1 MKKIVITN
9 EKGGI
14 GKTSVAVHLA
24 HFCYERGLRVLFVD
38 MDKQGNSGFSLGK
51 VSLGTKDTFSLFAEI
66 QNFETLAKDFVLFK
80 GNKSLKPLFDPTEEE
95 FKLDKVEEYQRNFK
109 SNILNANDYFDICI
123 FDTPPTDGPFQ
134 RLPLKVSDFALSP
147 FLLDKYSILG
157 LKGIIDTTQEIKSAN
172 PKIQF
177 LGLLPNMVSANS
189 VTQKSTLNELQK
201 QLSHL
206 MLDKTAFIPNRSAIA
221 DASEQQVPVWKI
233 DKTSAKDVGRKIK
246 KINQLILEKMGV

>member
-24 HFCYERGLRVLFVD
+24 HSCYERGLRVLFVD

-51 VSLGTKDTFSLFAEI
+51 LALQTKDTVSLFEDI
-66 QNFETLAKDFVLFK
+66 QDFEALASNFVLYQ
-80 GNKSLKPLFDPTEEE
+80 GNKKLKPLFDPTEDE
-95 FKLDKVEEYQRNFK
+95 FQINKVEEYQLNFK
-109 SNILNANDYFDICI
+109 SNISQANSYFDICI

-134 RLPLKVSDFALSP
+134 RLPLKVSDYALSP
-147 FLLDKYSILG
+147 FLLDKYSMLG
-157 LKGIIDTTQEIKSAN
+157 LKGIIETTQEVKDVNS
-172 PKIQF
+172 KIQF
-177 LGLLPNMVSANS
+177 LGFLPNMVNANS
-189 VTQKSTLNELQK
+189 VSQKSTLKELQK

-221 DASEQQVPVWKI
+221 DASKEQIPVWKI

>member
-24 HFCYERGLRVLFVD
+24 HYCSEKGLKVLFID
-38 MDKQGNSGFSLGK
+38 MDKQGNSGFSLSK
-51 VSLGTKDTFSLFAEI
+51 VAVDTLDTLCLFTEI
-66 QNFETLAKDFVLFK
+66 QNFEALAKDFVLFK
-80 GNKSLKPLFDPTEEE
+80 GNKSLKSIFDPTEEN
-95 FKLDKVEEYQRNFK
+95 FQLDKVEEYQRNFK
-109 SNILNANDYFDICI
+109 DNLKNADSYFDICI

-134 RLPLKVSDFALSP
+134 RLPLLVSEFALSP

-157 LKGIIDTTQEIKSAN
+157 LKGIIDTTQEIQNTN
-172 PKIQF
+172 PAIQF

-189 VTQKSTLNELQK
+189 NTQKSTLMELQK

-221 DASEQQVPVWKI
+221 DASELQIPVWKI
-233 DKTSAKDVGRKIK
+233 EKTSAKEVGRKIK
-246 KINQLILEKMGV
+246 KINELILSRMGV

>member
-24 HFCYERGLRVLFVD
+24 HYCYERGMRVLFVD
-38 MDKQGNSGFSLGK
+38 MDKQGNSGFSLSK
-51 VSLGTKDTFSLFAEI
+51 VAVEIKDTHSLFADI
-66 QNFETLAKDFVLFK
+66 QNFETLDKYFVLFK
-80 GNKSLKPLFDPTEEE
+80 GNKSLKSLFDPTEQE

-109 SNILNANDYFDICI
+109 SNIAKANEFFDICI

-134 RLPLKVSDFALSP
+134 RLPLLVSEFALSP

-157 LKGIIDTTQEIKSAN
+157 LRGIIDTTQEIKEVN

-189 VTQKSTLNELQK
+189 VTQKTTLNELQK

-246 KINQLILEKMGV
+246 KLIN

>member
-24 HFCYERGLRVLFVD
+24 HYCYERGLRVLFVD
-38 MDKQGNSGFSLGK
+38 MDKQGNSGFSLEK
-51 VSLGTKDTFSLFAEI
+51 VALETKQTVSLFAEK
-66 QNFETLAKDFVLFK
+66 QDFEELAVNFVLYQGSK
-80 GNKSLKPLFDPTEEE
+80 KLKPLFDPTEENFQLNKVDE
-95 FKLDKVEEYQRNFK
+95 YQDNFKL
-109 SNILNANDYFDICI
+109 NIENASKFFDICI

-134 RLPLKVSDFALSP
+134 RLPLKVSNFALSP
-147 FLLDKYSILG
+147 FLLDKYSMLG
-157 LKGIIDTTQEIKSAN
+157 LKGIIETTQEIKDVN
-172 PKIQF
+172 PDIQF
-177 LGLLPNMVSANS
+177 LGFLPNMVNANS

-201 QLSHL
+201 QLAHL

-221 DASEQQVPVWKI
+221 DASKEQVPVWKI

-246 KINQLILEKMGV
+246 KINQLVLEKMGV

>member
-24 HFCYERGLRVLFVD
+24 HYCYEKGLRVLFID
-38 MDKQGNSGFSLGK
+38 MDKQGNSGFSLSNVATENMNT
-51 VSLGTKDTFSLFAEI
+51 VSLFSDI
-66 QNFETLAKDFVLFK
+66 QNFESITNGFVLFK
-80 GNKSLKPLFDPTEEE
+80 GNEILKPLFDPTEEN
-95 FKLDKVEEYQRNFK
+95 FKLNKVEEYQSNFK
-109 SNILNANDYFDICI
+109 ANIINANDYFDICI

-157 LKGIIDTTQEIKSAN
+157 LKGIISTTQEIKSVN

-189 VTQKSTLNELQK
+189 ITQKKTLIELQK

-206 MLDKTAFIPNRSAIA
+206 MLDKTAFIPNRSSIA

-233 DKTSAKDVGRKIK
+233 EKTSAKEVGRKIK

>member
-24 HFCYERGLRVLFVD
+24 HFCYERGMKVLFVD

-51 VSLGTKDTFSLFAEI
+51 IALEIKDTVSLFAEI
-66 QNFETLAKDFVLFK
+66 QDFDVLASGFVLYQ
-80 GNKSLKPLFDPTEEE
+80 GNRSLKQLFDPTEDG
-95 FKLDKVEEYQRNFK
+95 FQLNRVEEYQDNFK
-109 SNILNANDYFDICI
+109 SNINKANSYFDICI

-147 FLLDKYSILG
+147 FLLDKYSMLG
-157 LKGIIDTTQEIKSAN
+157 LKGIIETTQEIKDVN

-177 LGLLPNMVSANS
+177 LGFLPNMVNANS
-189 VTQKSTLNELQK
+189 VTQKSTLNELQN

-221 DASEQQVPVWKI
+221 DASKEQIPVWKI